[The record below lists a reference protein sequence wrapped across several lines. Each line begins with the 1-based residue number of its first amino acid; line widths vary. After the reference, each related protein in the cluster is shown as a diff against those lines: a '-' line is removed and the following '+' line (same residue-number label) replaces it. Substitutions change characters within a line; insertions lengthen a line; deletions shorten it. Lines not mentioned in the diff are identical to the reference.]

1 MSNAFR
7 RFELLLPL
15 RFNDGQSV
23 PHELIADSLLEIRE
37 RFGSVSSESQSTQGT
52 WIHEGQVYRD
62 DLVRIYADVPEI
74 PENREFFSEF
84 KERLKLRFQ
93 QIDIWMT
100 TYPIDV
106 L

>member
-7 RFELLLPL
+7 RFEMLLPL
-15 RFNDGQSV
+15 RFNDGQPV
-23 PHELIADSLLEIRE
+23 PDDLIAESLLELRE
-37 RFGSVSSESQSTQGT
+37 RFGAVSCESQATRGT

-62 DLVRIYADVPEI
+62 DLVRVYVDVPDA
-74 PENREFFSEF
+74 PESRDFFSGF
-84 KERLKLRFQ
+84 KEKLKLRFR

-100 TYPIDV
+100 TYPIEV